1 MDEKKD
7 YSMYTLSEI
16 EKVMKES
23 PESLVGETPTHY
35 ISGSGTAWYLDPTA
49 RSMKLVM
56 RGANIVTSP
65 NYVDSKNRV
74 LAYFI
79 DGKVLLVPREEI
91 IELGYM

>member
-35 ISGSGTAWYLDPTA
+35 ISGSGTLC
-49 RSMKLVM
+49 
-56 RGANIVTSP
+56 
-65 NYVDSKNRV
+65 
-74 LAYFI
+74 
-79 DGKVLLVPREEI
+79 
-91 IELGYM
+91 